1 MECVFDNEYA
11 AIPDYIQDSIRRYV
25 ENHIRPGGFLT
36 AVLCNDLYG
45 ATGRADENSLK
56 SLHLIV
62 RWFANRAPGLY
73 GVENFKT
80 HLALREES

>member
-1 MECVFDNEYA
+1 MECVFDNEYV

-25 ENHIRPGGFLT
+25 EDRIKPGGFMT
-36 AVLCNDLYG
+36 AVLCNDLYE

-56 SLHLIV
+56 ALHLIV

-73 GVENFKT
+73 GVENFKR
-80 HLALREES
+80 HLSGKE